1 VGSDAHAERGTGL
14 GKHWGTLIFYGV
26 VSAQTEKVVEFFLE
40 RDAAEAM
47 IVEVRGDD
55 PVASPTFCAWRKWSS
70 ANYSPRSPS
79 LSVSLDVW

>member
-1 VGSDAHAERGTGL
+1 
-14 GKHWGTLIFYGV
+14 LIFYGV
-26 VSAQTEKVVEFFLE
+26 VSAKTESVVEFFLE

-47 IVEVRGDD
+47 IREVR
-55 PVASPTFCAWRKWSS
+55 ATILTSPTFCASRKSSS

>member
-1 VGSDAHAERGTGL
+1 MGGAGSRL
-14 GKHWGTLIFYGV
+14 VPLIFSGV
-26 VSAQTEKVVEFFLE
+26 VSAKTERVVEFFLE
-40 RDAAEAM
+40 RDEAEAM